1 MLFPDTLSRS
11 LMLRFL
17 FAPLVALLILVGTVT
32 ARAGDPAVPPGQD
45 PGGHAIALIG
55 AGVDYRSDRITPRLA
70 RDGEGEIVGWDFV
83 DSDRH
88 PFPASAAEG
97 AANGASLGDTT
108 AAEVMLAAYANG
120 RLVPVRLAGND
131 GKSLARAIGFAI
143 GTPARVIAIT
153 LPVETAELSEVV
165 RQASERFRDHLFVV
179 QTGFAGSAQRQG
191 AGAAS
196 APAPVPG
203 SLMNLGNVLVVTSG
217 AEADGKRAEAV
228 LAAAEIVVIPR
239 GSSMF
244 GAPTG
249 SPPRNGAEAV
259 AMAAAAAACQSH
271 GREALL
277 GSAAKAATIDL
288 ARPLEQT
295 PAVKALDP
303 MCWYGGKKL

>member
-1 MLFPDTLSRS
+1 MSRVLVPLIALSI
-11 LMLRFL
+11 
-17 FAPLVALLILVGTVT
+17 LIGTV
-32 ARAGDPAVPPGQD
+32 AAQAADPAVPPGQD

-55 AGVDYRSDRITPRLA
+55 SGVDYRSGKIAPRLA

-97 AANGASLGDTT
+97 AANGVTLGDTS
-108 AAEVMLAAYANG
+108 AAEVMLAAYSKG

-131 GKSLARAIGFAI
+131 GNALARAIGFAI

-153 LPVETAELSEVV
+153 LPIETAELREVV

-179 QTGFAGSAQRQG
+179 QTGLAGSAQEQA
-191 AGAAS
+191 AGAV
-196 APAPVPG
+196 PAPVPG

-217 AEADGKRAEAV
+217 AEADGKRAEVV
-228 LAAAEIVVIPR
+228 LAAAEVVVIPR

-244 GAPTG
+244 GAPAG
-249 SPPRNGAEAV
+249 SSPRNGAEAV
-259 AMAAAAAACQSH
+259 AMAAAAAGCQSH

-277 GSAAKAATIDL
+277 GSAAKAATIDV

-303 MCWYGGKKL
+303 MCWYGGKKQ